1 MNWNWID
8 EKRKA
13 QPDAW
18 RIATVVDE
26 RLHNAVLNGTLSEK
40 CAMRRHDSAD
50 LAALSLVLGYR
61 AVNGDR
67 AMTSDEIEVYADLA
81 MTMLNHSGGTDNSG
95 TPICVW
101 DNIRVLY
108 GRCGITPLFF
118 AKLYSRFG
126 MNCEV
131 IDLICIPERE
141 LQRMLGIFDSRVER
155 IIKSIN
161 NVVYED
167 VTIPNPSEETMRRF
181 IVAIAKNARHP
192 NYVGPIER
200 YAYIVMRYYLYN
212 QSIDAIAEEFKR
224 SKLTIEGLIR
234 DWRHSVTRMLD
245 RTDVWDDY
253 FNHVAVCIF
262 DNSPYNTKYPEF
274 SFLHRIRFLMMH
286 RTEMSRT
293 DNVLLKR
300 IMKKLKKYD
309 SSCMVSRRENNE

>member
-1 MNWNWID
+1 MNWNWIN

-26 RLHNAVLNGTLSEK
+26 QLHNAVLNGTLSEA
-40 CAMRRHDSAD
+40 CAMRRHCGAD
-50 LAALSLVLGYR
+50 LAALSLVLAYR

-67 AMTSDEIEVYADLA
+67 AMTSDEIEVYADLV

-101 DNIRVLY
+101 DNIHVLY
-108 GRCGITPLFF
+108 GRCGITQQSLV
-118 AKLYSRFG
+118 KLYNHFG
-126 MNCEV
+126 TGCEV
-131 IDLICIPERE
+131 MDLICTPERE
-141 LQRMLGIFDSRVER
+141 LQRILGIFDSRVER

-167 VTIPNPSEETMRRF
+167 VTIPNLNEDGLRNF
-181 IVAIAKNARHP
+181 IANIIEDIIQPHWEGPKARVVDIVIKYYLCDH
-192 NYVGPIER
+192 PIETLTEMFKLSKR
-200 YAYIVMRYYLYN
+200 TIQHILQCWRYRVVYILDNPDMWYAY
-212 QSIDAIAEEFKR
+212 SSF
-224 SKLTIEGLIR
+224 GP
-234 DWRHSVTRMLD
+234 
-245 RTDVWDDY
+245 
-253 FNHVAVCIF
+253 FIF
-262 DNSPYNTKYPEF
+262 GNSQYNTECPEF

>member
-1 MNWNWID
+1 MNWNWIN

-18 RIATVVDE
+18 RIATVVDD
-26 RLHNAVLNGTLSEK
+26 RLHNAVLNGTISEK
-40 CAMRRHDSAD
+40 CAMRRHYGVD
-50 LAALSLVLGYR
+50 LAALSLVLAYR

-126 MNCEV
+126 MDYKV
-131 IDLICIPERE
+131 IDFICTPKYK
-141 LQRMLGIFDSRVER
+141 LQRILGKFSSAIEQMIKYTN
-155 IIKSIN
+155 IIAC
-161 NVVYED
+161 ED
-167 VTIPNPSEETMRRF
+167 LAIPNPDEDGLRNF
-181 IVAIAKNARHP
+181 IAN
-192 NYVGPIER
+192 
-200 YAYIVMRYYLYN
+200 
-212 QSIDAIAEEFKR
+212 
-224 SKLTIEGLIR
+224 TIEGIDQPHWNGPKARMVDIVIKYYLCDHPIETLTEMFKLPKR
-234 DWRHSVTRMLD
+234 TIQYILQCWRHRVTFILD
-245 RTDVWDDY
+245 NPDTWYAYPSFRP
-253 FNHVAVCIF
+253 FIF
-262 DNSPYNTKYPEF
+262 GNSPYSTKYPEF

-309 SSCMVSRRENNE
+309 SSCMVNKEENNE